1 MQDFISEF
9 YDFLITNGFDPAGG
23 TKIIPDNKRHRFKT
37 TGRKDESGVYCLDI
51 TGDFA
56 YGYAKD
62 YRSGVCLGFSSKSK
76 RRLTNAERENLK
88 LEIEASKAKAALEL
102 QKARALCRAKA
113 ERIWGRIHKD
123 GPQTPYEARKGIQ
136 RYGVCTIGDN
146 LVVPVTNGDE
156 IVSLQFISP
165 DGTKKFLRDTDKTG
179 NYFPIGESPARG
191 EKIILCEGYATG
203 ASIHEATGIYTIV
216 CFDAGNILPVAKKLC
231 KKYDIIFAADNDEAT
246 VINGVS
252 KNTGLLSAEQAA
264 KDVGGV
270 VCAPPSLEGIEHL
283 PRSRDFNDLHKECG
297 LDAVREAI
305 LGKKVVTIEPK
316 NEIEPGTDDWR
327 EGLIRNSKGDLD
339 AKSITNIDLYLTH
352 HSQIKGCFAF
362 DRFAI
367 RTIVHRCPPWEPEK
381 TFKVRELRS
390 TDIQRLQV
398 WLEGHGLK
406 IGKDMVYDTIASVAD
421 KNGFHPAREY
431 LSSLEWDG
439 KNRLDFALKEIYAC
453 TDDPRYLAVVF
464 RKWMVA
470 AVKRVFEPGCK
481 FDSMLIIEGPQ
492 NIGKSSSLGHLS
504 TFNGVSYFAD
514 NIKNIND
521 KDTLMT
527 MNGKLIIEFAEL
539 SSWHAAETNDLK
551 AFMSRQVDM
560 YRPPYDRTVMEVPR
574 QCVFAGTTN
583 PTGGYFRDA
592 TGNRRY
598 WPVYATK
605 INFNILFEWR
615 DQLWAEAVHLY
626 HAGEKIWLE
635 GDEYQIAE
643 KEQSKR
649 YKFDAW
655 FDDIE
660 QLCIDRDFV
669 SYADIYEGL
678 NIERSRK
685 DFQSKSRITSI
696 MTSLGYK
703 EIRKTVL
710 NKKVSG
716 WALERKDTQIVLEE
730 IEWN

>member
-1 MQDFISEF
+1 
-9 YDFLITNGFDPAGG
+9 
-23 TKIIPDNKRHRFKT
+23 
-37 TGRKDESGVYCLDI
+37 
-51 TGDFA
+51 
-56 YGYAKD
+56 
-62 YRSGVCLGFSSKSK
+62 
-76 RRLTNAERENLK
+76 
-88 LEIEASKAKAALEL
+88 
-102 QKARALCRAKA
+102 
-113 ERIWGRIHKD
+113 
-123 GPQTPYEARKGIQ
+123 
-136 RYGVCTIGDN
+136 
-146 LVVPVTNGDE
+146 
-156 IVSLQFISP
+156 
-165 DGTKKFLRDTDKTG
+165 
-179 NYFPIGESPARG
+179 
-191 EKIILCEGYATG
+191 
-203 ASIHEATGIYTIV
+203 
-216 CFDAGNILPVAKKLC
+216 
-231 KKYDIIFAADNDEAT
+231 
-246 VINGVS
+246 
-252 KNTGLLSAEQAA
+252 
-264 KDVGGV
+264 
-270 VCAPPSLEGIEHL
+270 
-283 PRSRDFNDLHKECG
+283 
-297 LDAVREAI
+297 
-305 LGKKVVTIEPK
+305 
-316 NEIEPGTDDWR
+316 
-327 EGLIRNSKGDLD
+327 
-339 AKSITNIDLYLTH
+339 
-352 HSQIKGCFAF
+352 
-362 DRFAI
+362 
-367 RTIVHRCPPWEPEK
+367 
-381 TFKVRELRS
+381 
-390 TDIQRLQV
+390 
-398 WLEGHGLK
+398 
-406 IGKDMVYDTIASVAD
+406 MVYDTIASVAD

-598 WPVYATK
+598 WPVYAAK

-660 QLCIDRDFV
+660 QLCVDRDFV